1 VNWNALIVERVEV
14 YKITHGFSSVSFD
27 TFFEFSH
34 NSNTRRHSIKL
45 HKRRVRT
52 DLRQHFFTERVIN
65 LWNSLDEAVSV
76 NSFKGKLQKI
86 HTDGSVPT
94 LFKSTWLHG
103 LSQTFGEALTG
114 KILVRKVTRHC
125 REFHSKLTFTP
136 RTSLFNRCFFDI
148 LRRMFVFIVFTLFD
162 WSWLRC
168 ILCK

>member
-1 VNWNALIVERVEV
+1 MNWNALIVERVEV
-14 YKITHGFSSVSFD
+14 YKISHGFSSVSFD

-94 LFKSTWLHG
+94 LFKST
-103 LSQTFGEALTG
+103 
-114 KILVRKVTRHC
+114 
-125 REFHSKLTFTP
+125 
-136 RTSLFNRCFFDI
+136 
-148 LRRMFVFIVFTLFD
+148 
-162 WSWLRC
+162 
-168 ILCK
+168 

>member
-1 VNWNALIVERVEV
+1 MNWDALIVERVEV
-14 YKITHGFSSVSFD
+14 YKISHGFSSVSFD

-86 HTDGSVPT
+86 HIDGSVPSSNAVQVHNAVPSSVRSAPSLLQFRRDLKT
-94 LFKSTWLHG
+94 VIVLFTIVFGCMTDCNL
-103 LSQTFGEALTG
+103 TFNTVRCPCNG
-114 KILVRKVTRHC
+114 LVREV
-125 REFHSKLTFTP
+125 SP
-136 RTSLFNRCFFDI
+136 
-148 LRRMFVFIVFTLFD
+148 
-162 WSWLRC
+162 
-168 ILCK
+168 